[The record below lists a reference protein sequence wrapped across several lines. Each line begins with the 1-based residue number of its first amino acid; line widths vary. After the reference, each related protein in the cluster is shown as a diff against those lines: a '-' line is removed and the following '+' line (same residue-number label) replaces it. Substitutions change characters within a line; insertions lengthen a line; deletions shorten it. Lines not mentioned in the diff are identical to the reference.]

1 MSDDFPVQVKVTLLG
16 KSGVGKSSIMNRFI
30 FDKFDQN
37 IPSTGGVS
45 FVSKEIYLPDQD
57 RTLTFNITDT
67 VGQEK
72 FRSLASMFYRDA
84 KIIIFVYSIIDQSSF
99 EEIQEYWYQATKE
112 ECSEDVIYAVVGN
125 KSDLYK
131 KEQVNSNEA
140 IEFAKSINGIFQ
152 ETSALSN
159 TGIDVLFKELAK
171 KFVNAKYDPYE
182 KENKMKELYNKE
194 EENTSKYS
202 WKLTNPK
209 DEPKKQKKSCC

>member
-1 MSDDFPVQVKVTLLG
+1 MCQLPLILLG

-182 KENKMKELYNKE
+182 KENKMKELYNKA

-202 WKLTNPK
+202 WKLTNSK
-209 DEPKKQKKSCC
+209 DEPKKQKESCC